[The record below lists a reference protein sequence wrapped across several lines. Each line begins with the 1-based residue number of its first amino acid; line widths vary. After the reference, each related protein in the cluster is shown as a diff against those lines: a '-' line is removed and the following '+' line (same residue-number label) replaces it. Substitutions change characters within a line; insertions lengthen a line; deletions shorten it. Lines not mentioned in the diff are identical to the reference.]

1 MIWLSKKLHPS
12 STTAGKGA
20 NDMCSML
27 KYYIDKIKEVECLNI
42 LGDNCS
48 GQNKNST
55 LVPFIMALAEKKVLK
70 KVKLYFPQRKHSF
83 MPNDRDFGTI
93 KRKLKKQTD
102 IILSMM

>member
-1 MIWLSKKLHPS
+1 
-12 STTAGKGA
+12 
-20 NDMCSML
+20 ML
-27 KYYIDKIKEVECLNI
+27 KYYIDKIIQKEIECLYI

-48 GQNKNST
+48 GENKNNT
-55 LVPFIMALAEKKVLK
+55 LVPFIMALAEKKVYK

-83 MPNDRDFGTI
+83 MPNDHDFRII